1 MEVTIERLM
10 DTQDDE
16 QAIADTIVSSKSD
29 AEALKVLGLKMCE
42 AK

>member
-1 MEVTIERLM
+1 MEKCAYEGC
-10 DTQDDE
+10 E
-16 QAIADTIVSSKSD
+16 AIADTIVSSKSD